1 MTELVSSEAAA
12 LLAGAPVMA
21 HLATCVAERPH
32 VAPVWYGY
40 DDGVIEVLTTGRKVA
55 NIRENP
61 RVALSIQKDDSGKAE
76 WAVTLLGRARVIE
89 DDEAIRAAA
98 ARINPKYGADPSA
111 WDENVLVRVDPGTVT
126 YRTY

>member
-1 MTELVSSEAAA
+1 MTGSVPSDVEELLTSEA
-12 LLAGAPVMA
+12 LMA
-21 HLATCVAERPH
+21 HLATCVDERPH

-40 DDGVIEVLTTGRKVA
+40 TDGVIEVLTTGRKL
-55 NIRENP
+55 ENVRQNP
-61 RVALSIQKDDSGKAE
+61 KVALSIQNDEGGRAQ
-76 WAVTLLGRARVIE
+76 WAVTMLGQATVVE

-111 WDENVLVRVDPGTVT
+111 YEENVLVRIDPGTVT